1 MWRSF
6 RQGRGRRLGVVRLWN
21 APWQASQFTHV
32 CSRVIAGGARAG
44 LFKKWCVPVSGKY
57 DVVRRIVSCNATPIP
72 KKRGCGA
79 QKGAACAD
87 RRRSYRMCRKRSG
100 HVSDL
105 RFEGVSVSPAVM
117 NTCST
122 ETRWSVL
129 ASAMPDLRLISDQGV
144 KQRSTSFAA
153 AIFTALGKF
162 YVKRCSFTRHR
173 GALYNSPPRRHSSVG
188 RATAL

>member
-1 MWRSF
+1 VWRSF

-21 APWQASQFTHV
+21 TPWQASQFTHV
-32 CSRVIAGGARAG
+32 FSRVIAGAGAG
-44 LFKKWCVPVSGKY
+44 GVYSKWCVPVSGKY

-72 KKRGCGA
+72 KKARLRSS
-79 QKGAACAD
+79 KGSACAD

-117 NTCST
+117 NTCSL
-122 ETRWSVL
+122 ETRWNVL

-144 KQRSTSFAA
+144 KEWVTSFAA

-162 YVKRCSFTRHR
+162 YAKRCSFTRHR